1 VGLLVGE
8 RVGDEARLG
17 VGVLLAPLLGDG
29 LGVRLGVRVVLGAG
43 ERLGEELGLGWVADV
58 MKVLPAVYALAPTL
72 FLARTVTV

>member
-58 MKVLPAVYALAPTL
+58 MKVLAVYALAPTL